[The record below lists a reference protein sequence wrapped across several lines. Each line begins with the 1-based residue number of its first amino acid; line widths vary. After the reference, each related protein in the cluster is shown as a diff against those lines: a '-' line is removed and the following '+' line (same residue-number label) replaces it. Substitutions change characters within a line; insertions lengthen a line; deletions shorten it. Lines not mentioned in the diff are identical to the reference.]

1 MSTIH
6 TPTPGLSAAL
16 QEFFDAKC
24 AFRTLMRR
32 DSATGE
38 ELSIQAH
45 RIAAAEDR
53 IFLEMERMLTSRVDA
68 KAAGEVPG

>member
-38 ELSIQAH
+38 ELSI
-45 RIAAAEDR
+45 
-53 IFLEMERMLTSRVDA
+53 
-68 KAAGEVPG
+68 